1 MGRGQQRPSN
11 FVESSP
17 RAKPITRL
25 VANIVYFVD
34 PPAPSPRVLPEAS
47 IHACTASRLGMYL
60 SELGG
65 SQATALPGVGG
76 P

>member
-34 PPAPSPRVLPEAS
+34 P
-47 IHACTASRLGMYL
+47 SR
-60 SELGG
+60 
-65 SQATALPGVGG
+65 A
-76 P
+76 